1 MCSIGKVHHS
11 KLSCLVARCFRAFH
25 SLTALLFLLA
35 WFGSPHAGADA
46 AIKLEAATIS
56 VTGSKFSGTV
66 AGGDLAKDWTRV
78 NFTQTFARIPYVF
91 TVPTQQGSQAGAHRI
106 RNVSTSGFY
115 IRSVEPHTFDGA
127 HAGMQV
133 TYLAVESCADGQS
146 QCEVNVPLAEGG
158 VERWMIGQV
167 DTSRWVGWGRNA
179 DDDAYWQHIGFSAA
193 SPFTVTP
200 AVLAQIQSLANE
212 TGLSKLLPQSRPW
225 LTSAV
230 KDVSSGGFA
239 VALERSEATDKDKVA
254 SSERIAW
261 LAAPPSGRKNLLDAN
276 GLPVGYEII
285 RSGAVIKGWDNG
297 SVFVNFAKTWSVNP
311 QVIASLNSRNNR
323 EPVAAAGD
331 KGDGGWLRRDSADK
345 SLKSRSGFVVDE
357 THHRNKGQD
366 NNRTRNSGEIAG
378 IFAFERAF
386 SIDPIALD
394 HYRIVHDGSGQ
405 TCAPESI
412 TVKACADASCS
423 SLYTGAVTLSLSPD
437 ASDTNAT
444 WSGVGVNGD
453 SVSFSTGQATLNLVY
468 GKAGTVSL
476 DAVGTPITPKPSQ
489 CEINGVTGNCSL
501 VMSQCTIRP
510 FEACDV
516 STSPCTENGVN
527 LYTKINGNGAV
538 VLNLI
543 KIQTAGADKGKL
555 DKNFA
560 TGAGKT
566 VSVDLVTGS
575 ASLDAATGCPG
586 GMQTLAGS
594 AIGNVSFANGRAN
607 NVTVLPAASNSR
619 AVKDVRLRYVLNQ
632 SGSQTTS
639 CSTDG
644 FTIRPAY
651 LAVTGIGVA
660 SGKTLPGA
668 AGPSLSAGD
677 TFSLE
682 AQARTASAAVSPGYD
697 GVPVL
702 DVGGVQ
708 SCMAD
713 SAGTDSGDCPGP
725 QDSDRLAGSFGA
737 ADPNTGKAGGSFSFD
752 EAGAFRLLED
762 ALIDTGF
769 AAGDAGN
776 QGCVVGDTSNIA
788 GVDVDEPEY
797 GKVGC
802 SIGSQA
808 SGAGSQAQFGRF
820 HPAWFTLDSGAINAA
835 CSSFS
840 YFGQNFGLNAVI
852 SARNQGG
859 TKILTRYP
867 GGGLELAA
875 VRNSEPTTALHPATV
890 FSGDSEPGWVDGKVA
905 IAWNQVQY
913 AKPASLQAPI
923 SDLQLGLRVLDAD
936 NRPMQA
942 PDLFGQYRL
951 ITGYAPELRFG
962 RLRLSYAAG
971 MEALPLSMPL
981 TAQYWNGQ
989 VFTRNLADNCTTLT
1003 APILTFFAQTADNQ
1017 LSSGNTS
1024 ASFNATLVDGD
1035 ANLRLSAPGAGKF
1048 GLLDLSFGVA
1058 DWLKYDW
1065 DGVDQGADG
1074 FPFDD
1079 DPRARA
1085 SFGKSKVQRKG
1096 GEKVIIRREVF

>member
-1 MCSIGKVHHS
+1 MRETAKMHRTSGHVR
-11 KLSCLVARCFRAFH
+11 VARIGECLLLA
-25 SLTALLFLLA
+25 ALFFLLA
-35 WFGSPHAGADA
+35 GFGSPNVGTA
-46 AIKLEAATIS
+46 ASIKLEAATIS
-56 VTGSKFSGTV
+56 VTGSKFTG
-66 AGGDLAKDWTRV
+66 AAPGGDLARDWTRV
-78 NFTQTFARIPYVF
+78 NFTQTFSRIPYVF
-91 TVPTQQGSQAGAHRI
+91 TVPTKQGSQAGAHRI

-115 IRSVEPHTFDGA
+115 IRSVEPHTFDGQ
-127 HAGMQV
+127 HVGMQV
-133 TYLAVESCADGQS
+133 TYLAVEACADAQD
-146 QCEVNVPLAEGG
+146 QCEVSVPLAEGG
-158 VERWMIGQV
+158 VERWMIGHV
-167 DTSRWVGWGRNA
+167 DTSRWIGWGRNS
-179 DDDAYWQHIGFSAA
+179 DDDAYWQRIGFSAD
-193 SPFTVTP
+193 SPFAAEP

-212 TGLSKLLPQSRPW
+212 TGLGKALPQSRPW

-230 KDVSSGGFA
+230 KDVGSGGFSL
-239 VALERSEATDKDKVA
+239 ALERSEATDKDTVTH
-254 SSERIAW
+254 SERIAW
-261 LAAPPSGRKNLLDAN
+261 MAAPPGGRKNLLDAN

-297 SVFVNFAKTWSVNP
+297 SVFVNFDKTWSVNP

-323 EPVAAAGD
+323 EPVAAAAGIR
-331 KGDGGWLRRDSADK
+331 GDGGWLRRDSADL
-345 SLKSRSGFVVDE
+345 SLKTRSGFVVDE
-357 THHRNKGQD
+357 THHKNKGQD
-366 NNRTRNSGEIAG
+366 NNRTRNSGEVAG

-412 TVKACADASCS
+412 TVKACANADCS

-437 ASDTNAT
+437 ASDANAT
-444 WSGVGVNGD
+444 WSGVGVSGD
-453 SVSFSTGQATLNLVY
+453 SVSFSTGQASLNLVY
-468 GKAGTVSL
+468 AKAGTISL

-501 VMSQCTIRP
+501 VISQCTIRP

-527 LYTKINGNGAV
+527 LYTKISGNGAV

-543 KIQTAGADKGKL
+543 KIQTSGADKGKL

-560 TGAGKT
+560 TSAGRT

-575 ASLDAATGCPG
+575 AGLDAATGCPNSL
-586 GMQTLAGS
+586 QTLAGS
-594 AIGNVSFANGRAN
+594 AIGNVTFSNGRAN

-639 CSTDG
+639 CTTDG

-651 LAVTGIGVA
+651 LAVTGTAVA

-668 AGPSLSAGD
+668 AGASLAAGD
-677 TFSLE
+677 AFSLE

-702 DVGGVQ
+702 DGGVQ

-713 SAGTDSGDCPGP
+713 SAATDSGDCPQP
-725 QDSDRLAGSFGA
+725 LDTDRLTGSFGA
-737 ADPNTGKAGGSFSFD
+737 ADPNTGKAGGSFSYD
-752 EAGAFRLLED
+752 QAGAFRLLED

-788 GVDVDEPEY
+788 GMDADEPEF

-835 CSSFS
+835 CGSFS
-840 YFGQNFGLNAVI
+840 YFGQNFGLDAVI

-867 GGGLELAA
+867 GSGLELAA

-890 FSGDSEPGWVDGKVA
+890 FSADSEPGWVDGKAA

-913 AKPASLQAPI
+913 AKPASLQAPV

-951 ITGYAPELRFG
+951 IAGYAPELRFG

-989 VFTRNLADNCTTLT
+989 VFTRNLADNCTMLT

-1017 LSSGNTS
+1017 LASGNTS

-1096 GEKVIIRREVF
+1096 GEKVIIRREIF